1 MDKLDVR
8 KMIKEEFEDF
18 YGQQKMPNN
27 EELIGLVGELRNLVA
42 SKNFENKAF
51 NDVLI
56 DKLYFTVF
64 DSNDIV
70 KKEKNK

>member
-51 NDVLI
+51 SDTLL
-56 DKLYFTVF
+56 DKLYWTVF